1 MIKKKGSKLS
11 LEMTTLSVKL
21 SQKDKV
27 VENVDEKTIESID
40 LSKLKTQ
47 NSKLKTIWL
56 RIDAD
61 FNVGRDIATFFY
73 STDGETWTQMGGE
86 YKMRFDWQRFF
97 MGSKFALFCYA
108 TKKKGG
114 WLDVDAFNYQR
125 NEE

>member
-1 MIKKKGSKLS
+1 MIC
-11 LEMTTLSVKL
+11 
-21 SQKDKV
+21 
-27 VENVDEKTIESID
+27 
-40 LSKLKTQ
+40 Q
-47 NSKLKTIWL
+47 NSKPKTIWL

-97 MGSKFALFCYA
+97 MGSKFAVFCYA

-125 NEE
+125 NEK